1 MTSSMQI
8 QPGHGGRVAP
18 NASQLSAMTRL
29 FSSGVFREMAS
40 KGRSALFTRLFSM
53 TEIGQRQ
60 ADATVGNAFDSAFD
74 VLKIAGR
81 RDEYV
86 YRAALTKKVLL
97 GKHSLNT
104 ACMLNEF
111 RAGACKADL
120 AILNGT
126 ATVYE
131 IKSERDSLARL
142 SNQLVN
148 YQKVFASVNV
158 IASESHV
165 HGVLATVP
173 DHVGVLSLTRRY
185 TIEIIRDAVNAPQR
199 TCSTTIFESVRT
211 AEARAMLKLLGL
223 NVPDLPN
230 TRLHAAMRDLFA
242 GLPSQEVHAAM
253 VKTLKRTRDL
263 APLSDLVDRLP
274 PSLHA
279 AALSIQ
285 VRRDDHKRLVEAV
298 STPLDEAM
306 AWV

>member
-1 MTSSMQI
+1 MT
-8 QPGHGGRVAP
+8 
-18 NASQLSAMTRL
+18 N
-29 FSSGVFREMAS
+29 
-40 KGRSALFTRLFSM
+40 
-53 TEIGQRQ
+53 IGQRR
-60 ADATVGNAFDSAFD
+60 ADATVGDAFDSAFD
-74 VLKIAGR
+74 VLKIAGL

-120 AILNGT
+120 VILNGT

-142 SNQLVN
+142 GNQLVN

-173 DHVGVLSLTRRY
+173 EHVGVLSLTRRY
-185 TIEIIRDAVNAPQR
+185 TIEIIRDAIIAPQR

-211 AEARAMLKLLGL
+211 AEAREMLKFLGL

-242 GLPSQEVHAAM
+242 GLPSQDVHAAM

>member
-8 QPGHGGRVAP
+8 KSGHGGRVGP

-29 FSSGVFREMAS
+29 FSTGVFREMAS
-40 KGRSALFTRLFSM
+40 KGRSALFTRLFGM
-53 TEIGQRQ
+53 TEIGQRCS
-60 ADATVGNAFDSAFD
+60 ADATVGDAFDSAFD
-74 VLKIAGR
+74 VLKIAGL

-142 SNQLVN
+142 ANQMVN

-165 HGVLATVP
+165 SGVLAMVP

-185 TIEIIRDAVNAPQR
+185 TIETIRDSVIAPER

-211 AEARAMLKLLGL
+211 AEARKMLKLLGQD
-223 NVPDLPN
+223 VPDLPN
-230 TRLHAAMRDLFA
+230 TRL
-242 GLPSQEVHAAM
+242 
-253 VKTLKRTRDL
+253 
-263 APLSDLVDRLP
+263 
-274 PSLHA
+274 
-279 AALSIQ
+279 
-285 VRRDDHKRLVEAV
+285 
-298 STPLDEAM
+298 
-306 AWV
+306 

>member
-1 MTSSMQI
+1 
-8 QPGHGGRVAP
+8 
-18 NASQLSAMTRL
+18 
-29 FSSGVFREMAS
+29 MAS
-40 KGRSALFTRLFSM
+40 KGRSALFTRLLHM
-53 TEIGQRQ
+53 THIGNSCR
-60 ADATVGNAFDSAFD
+60 AGATVGDAFDSAFD
-74 VLKIAGR
+74 VLKIAGL

-97 GKHSLNT
+97 GRHSLNT

-111 RAGACKADL
+111 RAGNCKADL

-131 IKSERDSLARL
+131 IKSERDSLTRL
-142 SNQLVN
+142 SNQMAN

-173 DHVGVLSLTRRY
+173 DYIGVLSLTRRY
-185 TIEIIRDAVNAPQR
+185 TIEIIRDAVIAPER
-199 TCSTTIFESVRT
+199 TCSTAIFEAVRT
-211 AEARAMLKLLGL
+211 NEARAMLILLGL
-223 NVPDLPN
+223 KVPEVPN
-230 TRLHAAMRDLFA
+230 TRLHSAMREIFA
-242 GLPSQEVHAAM
+242 GLPSQDVHAAM

-263 APLSDLVDRLP
+263 APLGNLVDSLP

-285 VRRDDHKRLVEAV
+285 VRRNEHKHLIEAV
-298 STPLDEAM
+298 STPLSAAM
-306 AWV
+306 AWA